1 MAVLKKSKR
10 SQARVTP
17 PSKKKLVAKAKKVV
31 VKAKKVVATPKKK
44 ASPPKKA
51 VVVSKKAVV
60 RPKTVPALASPKKS
74 PVVPQQPL
82 ADVVVVQT
90 ARVTLRKEVIPVSS
104 KPTAQTCPLV
114 LDSIVLAED
123 FSPRDCFSCD
133 EFDCRFY
140 SAEERSGSLGGR
152 LFAAEAGDDEED
164 DWELLGGDEEEPEG
178 DDWGGEDDQ

>member
-10 SQARVTP
+10 SQKRVTP
-17 PSKKKLVAKAKKVV
+17 PVKKKVAAKAKTGV
-31 VKAKKVVATPKKK
+31 AKSKKTVAR
-44 ASPPKKA
+44 PKKA
-51 VVVSKKAVV
+51 VVVSKKAVA
-60 RPKTVPALASPKKS
+60 RPKPVPTLSAQKKNK
-74 PVVPQQPL
+74 VVSQQPL

-90 ARVTLRKEVIPVSS
+90 TRVTLRQDVIPVLS

-123 FSPRDCFSCD
+123 FSPKDCFSCD

-140 SAEERSGSLGGR
+140 AAEERSGSLGGR
-152 LFAAEAGDDEED
+152 LIAAETGDEED
-164 DWELLGGDEEEPEG
+164 DDWELFGGEGEEPEGG